1 MTRADDEF
9 RGHSPEALHR
19 ADGEAMVATLAAQ
32 LFARHHHGEPG
43 QAQH

>member
-19 ADGEAMVATLAAQ
+19 ADGEAMVATLTAQ
-32 LFARHHHGEPG
+32 LLARRHHGELG
-43 QAQH
+43 QTQH